1 MYNEASK
8 KAIMKYMADKRED
21 LKINLPK
28 GKKDKYKAYAASK
41 GISLTKLIVDLIEQD
56 MNRGQ

>member
-28 GKKDKYKAYAASK
+28 GKKDEYKTYAASK